1 MEIDTNAR
9 ARRAA
14 RIIGLTL
21 TACWA
26 GFWALAGLPFLLL
39 PFLGLSVDGVSA
51 AAAPLAVAFLGIGLA
66 PVVPWMVHLSRS
78 RARRVAH
85 AQAWRRMHAQTQTM
99 RAEEQRLARLPASIR
114 NEWRRLEHARD
125 LVHGFAGE
133 GWVEPAA
140 LLHVDDHMAR
150 LAQLLQADE
159 RVIRLGG
166 TPSSTLARQVEELTA
181 LLVALADEAVEHQ
194 ASLAS
199 DDPVP
204 ATLAEARERL
214 ANTTQALRDLQQP
227 AVPSAMVAPSRAA
240 ERPQGARGLQQP
252 G

>member
-1 MEIDTNAR
+1 
-9 ARRAA
+9 
-14 RIIGLTL
+14 
-21 TACWA
+21 
-26 GFWALAGLPFLLL
+26 
-39 PFLGLSVDGVSA
+39 
-51 AAAPLAVAFLGIGLA
+51 
-66 PVVPWMVHLSRS
+66 VVPWMVHLSRS
-78 RARRVAH
+78 RARRAAR
-85 AQAWRRMHAQTQTM
+85 AQARWHMHAQTRTM
-99 RAEEQRLARLPASIR
+99 RAEQQRLARLPASIR
-114 NEWRRLEHARD
+114 NEWRRLERARD

-140 LLHVDDHMAR
+140 LLHVNDHMAR
-150 LAQLLQADE
+150 LERLLQADE

-166 TPSSTLARQVEELTA
+166 TPSSTLLRQVEELTA

-214 ANTTQALRDLQQP
+214 ANTTQAFRDLQRP
-227 AVPSAMVAPSRAA
+227 AEPSSVTPPRSRAA
-240 ERPQGARGLQQP
+240 ERPEGARGLQQP